1 MYVKICADWVSIFCP
16 NDQIVTNYDKTIW
29 YKRHHQFA
37 VTEDKFFSDFSLKL
51 KLFIKLTYLSVIIRC
66 GGKRMS
72 FLKEHPQY
80 IFRIDERPQFV
91 NDLAD
96 VNESSTELLIRGKTK
111 NIERLKS
118 FSNLTKLWIYTVNQ
132 NEFDTILSLVNPKM
146 LHIYELRV
154 DNLSIISSLKE
165 VEVLALEWNTKA
177 KSLWDLSKNT
187 SLKSLSI
194 TDFSKLTDINPL
206 QKNTSLELLQLSGGI
221 WNSLNLNTLQPLR
234 YLKNLKFLG
243 LSNIRVKDESLE
255 PISDLK
261 GLQEL
266 EISNQFPTE
275 EYARLSVTLPNTK
288 CDCFKPYI
296 FLSSPI
302 EDKEVMVVGKRKPF
316 LNSKVAVKKLQKYE
330 EQFKAYQEKYKN

>member
-1 MYVKICADWVSIFCP
+1 M
-16 NDQIVTNYDKTIW
+16 
-29 YKRHHQFA
+29 
-37 VTEDKFFSDFSLKL
+37 
-51 KLFIKLTYLSVIIRC
+51 IK
-66 GGKRMS
+66 K
-72 FLKEHPQY
+72 HPQY
-80 IFRIDERPQFV
+80 IFCIDERPQFV

-96 VNESSTELLIRGKTK
+96 VDENSTELLIRGKTT

-132 NEFDTILSLVNPKM
+132 SELNTILSLVSPKM
-146 LHIYELRV
+146 LHIYELRA
-154 DNLSIISSLKE
+154 DDLSIMSSLKD

-177 KSLWDLSKNT
+177 QSLWDLSKNT
-187 SLKSLSI
+187 SLVSLSI
-194 TDFSKLTDINPL
+194 TDFSKLNDISPIQNCT
-206 QKNTSLELLQLSGGI
+206 NLELLQLSGGV
-221 WNSLNLNTLQPLR
+221 WKSLNLNTLQPLR

-255 PISDLK
+255 PISDLN

-275 EYARLSVTLPNTK
+275 EYARLSVTLLNTK

-302 EDKEVMVVGKRKPF
+302 EDKDVMVVGKRKPF
-316 LNSKVAVKKLQKYE
+316 LNSKVDVKKLQKYE
-330 EQFKAYQEKYKN
+330 EQFKAYQEKHKN

>member
-1 MYVKICADWVSIFCP
+1 M
-16 NDQIVTNYDKTIW
+16 
-29 YKRHHQFA
+29 
-37 VTEDKFFSDFSLKL
+37 
-51 KLFIKLTYLSVIIRC
+51 
-66 GGKRMS
+66 
-72 FLKEHPQY
+72 LKEHPQY

-96 VNESSTELLIRGKTK
+96 VDENSTELLIRGKTK

-132 NEFDTILSLVNPKM
+132 KEFNTILSLVNPKM

-154 DNLSIISSLKE
+154 DDLSIMSSLKD
-165 VEVLALEWNTKA
+165 VEVLSLEWNTKTQ
-177 KSLWDLSKNT
+177 SLWDLSKNT

-194 TDFSKLTDINPL
+194 TDFSKLNDISTI
-206 QKNTSLELLQLSGGI
+206 QHCTSLELLQLSGGI

-243 LSNIRVKDESLE
+243 ISNIKVKDQSLQ

-261 GLQEL
+261 GLREL

-288 CDCFKPYI
+288 CDCFMPYI
-296 FLSSPI
+296 LLSSPI
-302 EDKEVMVVGKRKPF
+302 EDKDVMVVGKRKPF
-316 LNSKVAVKKLQKYE
+316 LNSKVDEKKLQKYE
-330 EQFKAYQEKYKN
+330 KQFKAYQEKYKN